1 MLLGGPQMEN
11 DYLIVSTKVLPD
23 YLKKVIEAKLLLESH
38 QVSNV
43 TEASKAVGISRTTF
57 YKYKDHVFMPG
68 ETSVGRRAV
77 INMVLSHKKGL
88 LSKVINCLSI
98 NGANIITI
106 SQSVP
111 VQNMADVM
119 VTIDLAGS
127 ECSADDLVKS
137 IKEIPEILSVR
148 LEAIG

>member
-1 MLLGGPQMEN
+1 MEN

-23 YLKKVIEAKLLLESH
+23 YLKKVLEAKLLLESH
-38 QVSNV
+38 KVPNV

-57 YKYKDHVFMPG
+57 YKYKDHVFMPA
-68 ETSVGRRAV
+68 ENSVGHRAV
-77 INMVLSHKKGL
+77 INMVLSHEKGL
-88 LSKVINCLSI
+88 LSKVINCLSE

-111 VQNMADVM
+111 IQHMADVM
-119 VTIDLAGS
+119 ISIDLSGV
-127 ECSADDLVKS
+127 ECSIDELISS
-137 IKEIPEILSVR
+137 IKKIPEILSVR